1 MNLKYAR
8 VVESRCR
15 FSVMAANY
23 IVNVPKLRGRENYDE
38 WVFAAENFLIL
49 EGMMKCIKTEQ
60 DESGT
65 EVIVSAADDAKTKAK
80 LILTIDSSLYVHIR
94 TVKTTNELWE
104 KLKSLFDDSGFTRRI
119 SLLRNLISIRLENCS
134 SMISYVTQIIET
146 GQKLCGTGFAINDEW
161 IGSLLLAGLPEKFSP
176 MIMAIEHSGIQVT
189 ADAIKSKLLDIET
202 GNKGNIDGALAVSQK
217 RVISRRNQK
226 RLRVAVLATKMAS
239 NTNIKMTT

>member
-80 LILTIDSSLYVHIR
+80 LILTIDSSLYVHIK
-94 TVKTTNELWE
+94 TVKTTKELWE
-104 KLKSLFDDSGFTRRI
+104 NSSRSL
-119 SLLRNLISIRLENCS
+119 
-134 SMISYVTQIIET
+134 MIP
-146 GQKLCGTGFAINDEW
+146 
-161 IGSLLLAGLPEKFSP
+161 GLPE
-176 MIMAIEHSGIQVT
+176 G
-189 ADAIKSKLLDIET
+189 
-202 GNKGNIDGALAVSQK
+202 
-217 RVISRRNQK
+217 
-226 RLRVAVLATKMAS
+226 
-239 NTNIKMTT
+239 